1 MKIYYKNVAPI
12 FLILMGLLLL
22 CPQLANAQSNP
33 RNPCYYPTPTSTN
46 CIPTSSTSPLPVTA
60 SVSIGGFTPALTFST
75 LTATGSSAS
84 TALPAGTTVFFQNT
98 GTTAVSCTLGVGSAV
113 ATANEIIVPASS
125 GVPVVVGSNTFG
137 ACIDQTGSASNLIV
151 LAGGSGLGNAFGGGS
166 SGSGGAVTQGTTPWV
181 IDTVA
186 SGGAGNLINAITAP
200 IPYLIATTCTTN
212 TYTNASTSP
221 GNANLNGNACV
232 SISNASIAVTGTFFQ
247 ATQPVSAASLPLPT
261 GAATSANQN
270 TDPCHIGPTLYLPIT
285 ATTSLVKVIATG
297 VSAKKI
303 YICHIILNVTA
314 ADNVAVFEATT
325 GSTCA
330 TSAIAVYGAGTS
342 VATAAN
348 GFPFPANGG
357 VSLGS
362 GGFSVGRTTVN
373 NNDLCIATS
382 AATPLTGGVTY
393 ATQ

>member
-46 CIPTSSTSPLPVTA
+46 CIPTSSTSPLPVTT
-60 SVSIGGFTPALTFST
+60 SVSVGGFTPALTFAT

-98 GTTAVSCTLGVGSAV
+98 GTTAVSCTLGVGSAT

-166 SGSGGAVTQGTTPWV
+166 SGSGGSVTQGTTPWV

-186 SGGAGNLINAITAP
+186 SGGSGNLINAITAP

-212 TYTNASTSP
+212 TYTNGSTSP
-221 GNANLNGNACV
+221 GNANINGNACV
-232 SISNASIAVTGTFFQ
+232 FIANTSIAVTGTFFQ

-261 GAATSANQN
+261 GAATFASQPV
-270 TDPCHIGPTLYLPIT
+270 DPCTL
-285 ATTSLVKVIATG
+285 ATKVNIAFATSSGTVQVIAPSGTTQVYVCSFSVIANAAAVVNLVGGTG
-297 VSAKKI
+297 ATCTTGTPVAAIGST
-303 YICHIILNVTA
+303 TA
-314 ADNVAVFEATT
+314 AS
-325 GSTCA
+325 GLSL
-330 TSAIAVYGAGTS
+330 
-342 VATAAN
+342 AAN
-348 GFPFPANGG
+348 GGLTFGNGG
-357 VSLGS
+357 A
-362 GGFSVGRTTVN
+362 SVTRTTTAGHG
-373 NNDLCIATS
+373 LCIIQSGTVAI
-382 AATPLTGGVTY
+382 AGNLTYV
-393 ATQ
+393 QQ